1 MMFLLYEVHPR
12 PSHPEYGII
21 DGAYASIWVN
31 QYVQEAAERVALEFL
46 DRNLWDVESLDEA
59 YPVTLDLYEQGH
71 IGRERFQQAVVDGVV
86 GTFFRWPVGAP
97 DE

>member
-1 MMFLLYEVHPR
+1 MMFLLYEVHPK
-12 PSHPEYGII
+12 PTHPEYGTV

-31 QYVQEAAERVALEFL
+31 EYAQAPADVVAQEFL
-46 DRNLWDVESLDEA
+46 ARNLWDVESLDEA
-59 YPVTLDLYEQGH
+59 YPVTLDLYEQGD
-71 IGRERFQQAVVDGVV
+71 IGRERFQQALMDGIV